1 MKKNMA
7 AKGVSSPALPDKPK
21 LKRTVKP
28 PQRVIP
34 MNHRSKQNSEL
45 DSNRQTETMTS
56 NTENEEEIQARRQA
70 EEEEKEKQR
79 KIEEARKLREQ
90 REAER
95 QSRLRLSKNL
105 EAVRPTASVS
115 GKQDAAENTPVIFDY
130 DASYEPAPQTLPGIL
145 AADLECLLLTIH
157 LSSNG
162 EIILHR
168 GKTNKS
174 VDTGVGLSASYTV
187 LLTWLLSLVPE
198 NFNFL
203 HGRTLDQEDRSSM
216 FVPPFYVLGLQQ
228 IWLDEHLCLVVAVT
242 PVEQFDARYVPVK
255 SKKTKVKDEIKDS
268 SPFQQHV
275 SKYLS
280 VNTLHTVCPWLQD
293 MVSVEVTCP
302 KKDKSIPQSYIYR
315 PPLPNITTKP
325 LSTFVQVNHDPQAAR
340 KVFNSSVG
348 FFFQTVDSDETFC
361 DQIYNESS
369 VKYDTQNTMSLIY
382 KKIFCEPRSM
392 MAIFNRILQEGLDL
406 SGIRLLYPTQ
416 QLLSLASGQTFPA
429 SAQGDVNV
437 LNNIGPVLAIAL
449 RGTFART
456 IWLDA
461 VGPSDPALARRT
473 DPNSLCALFG
483 GLSRDECLLF
493 CPRNITRV
501 HTELTRW
508 FGGRVPPG
516 GVIDVGTPYT
526 RKDHLRSGSPKRGK
540 GKRGH
545 ESRDEKTVVPP
556 HRPPAALTATTK
568 NDIFLII
575 SPLVPLRAM
584 GIILSTCQRRG
595 YQIRGVR
602 RSRLTT
608 RKCNYLGIDSSV
620 IGVFCPGSSGFDIE
634 SATFSETTDHQAIAP
649 STFLQIQKE
658 NATHS
663 AASLIEAFMIQLT
676 MQGIMNSIQ
685 GNTEVD
691 LSSKHLFHA
700 ARFSDSLLATL
711 GGDFSK
717 CIDYDIEVNPSSY
730 IVPKLYTNPE
740 VEEIVVLLL
749 LGHEVLK
756 SCGLFVGKLLNLV
769 PYSKSPVISTVKD
782 GFELLGIKW
791 LPSLSMSQ
799 AKEVTPFEVGDR
811 SWKENIHT
819 LTSEPAL
826 VLVLRSVGAFKK
838 LESAIP
844 KPDKKSNH
852 MDFLMSKT
860 AEEAYSFARSFFMD
874 RELFCDPQSRPLL
887 PYLPQ
892 SRYLTGTPSNL
903 SMSVMK
909 PELLKESIFEI
920 MQSGP
925 RPLTTVLLIKPR
937 AVKRHLPKILKKV
950 VQESFHIIGLRLELL
965 DKEATISLFDED
977 DMDETQ
983 LQRHIDHMTSG
994 PCVLLSLQRENA
1006 VKKLLDLVGPKDP
1019 VAARRQ
1025 SQFLWRGVFGADSVL
1040 NAFHVSSNYV
1050 CGILELN
1057 KFFPDGLCC
1066 EITEDLKTENI
1077 TCPAVD
1083 NIIDIK
1089 YQDHRSLVI
1098 EDQTDSID
1106 SSSPRQLLLQTTCV
1120 VLNPLLSKCLIRS
1133 HLPSIDIIE
1142 GLINNGFELVGSR
1155 MIWFNKEQ
1163 AEHFLHLIDA
1173 GSFAQVPTLLSGPS
1187 IVLALQRDNAV
1198 ISFDSYLGSNYGSE
1212 SLIGK
1217 YGKNIIRPADLK
1229 QVMS

>member
-1 MKKNMA
+1 M
-7 AKGVSSPALPDKPK
+7 
-21 LKRTVKP
+21 
-28 PQRVIP
+28 
-34 MNHRSKQNSEL
+34 
-45 DSNRQTETMTS
+45 
-56 NTENEEEIQARRQA
+56 
-70 EEEEKEKQR
+70 
-79 KIEEARKLREQ
+79 
-90 REAER
+90 
-95 QSRLRLSKNL
+95 
-105 EAVRPTASVS
+105 
-115 GKQDAAENTPVIFDY
+115 
-130 DASYEPAPQTLPGIL
+130 
-145 AADLECLLLTIH
+145 
-157 LSSNG
+157 
-162 EIILHR
+162 
-168 GKTNKS
+168 
-174 VDTGVGLSASYTV
+174 
-187 LLTWLLSLVPE
+187 
-198 NFNFL
+198 
-203 HGRTLDQEDRSSM
+203 
-216 FVPPFYVLGLQQ
+216 
-228 IWLDEHLCLVVAVT
+228 
-242 PVEQFDARYVPVK
+242 
-255 SKKTKVKDEIKDS
+255 
-268 SPFQQHV
+268 
-275 SKYLS
+275 
-280 VNTLHTVCPWLQD
+280 
-293 MVSVEVTCP
+293 
-302 KKDKSIPQSYIYR
+302 
-315 PPLPNITTKP
+315 
-325 LSTFVQVNHDPQAAR
+325 
-340 KVFNSSVG
+340 
-348 FFFQTVDSDETFC
+348 
-361 DQIYNESS
+361 
-369 VKYDTQNTMSLIY
+369 
-382 KKIFCEPRSM
+382 
-392 MAIFNRILQEGLDL
+392 
-406 SGIRLLYPTQ
+406 
-416 QLLSLASGQTFPA
+416 
-429 SAQGDVNV
+429 
-437 LNNIGPVLAIAL
+437 
-449 RGTFART
+449 
-456 IWLDA
+456 
-461 VGPSDPALARRT
+461 
-473 DPNSLCALFG
+473 
-483 GLSRDECLLF
+483 
-493 CPRNITRV
+493 
-501 HTELTRW
+501 
-508 FGGRVPPG
+508 
-516 GVIDVGTPYT
+516 
-526 RKDHLRSGSPKRGK
+526 
-540 GKRGH
+540 
-545 ESRDEKTVVPP
+545 
-556 HRPPAALTATTK
+556 
-568 NDIFLII
+568 
-575 SPLVPLRAM
+575 
-584 GIILSTCQRRG
+584 
-595 YQIRGVR
+595 
-602 RSRLTT
+602 
-608 RKCNYLGIDSSV
+608 
-620 IGVFCPGSSGFDIE
+620 
-634 SATFSETTDHQAIAP
+634 
-649 STFLQIQKE
+649 
-658 NATHS
+658 
-663 AASLIEAFMIQLT
+663 
-676 MQGIMNSIQ
+676 
-685 GNTEVD
+685 
-691 LSSKHLFHA
+691 
-700 ARFSDSLLATL
+700 
-711 GGDFSK
+711 
-717 CIDYDIEVNPSSY
+717 
-730 IVPKLYTNPE
+730 YTNPE

-909 PELLKESIFEI
+909 PELLKQSIFEI

-965 DKEATISLFDED
+965 DKEAAISLFDED

-994 PCVLLSLQRENA
+994 PCALLSLQRENA

-1050 CGILELN
+1050 CGIVEQN

-1066 EITEDLKTENI
+1066 EITEDLKSENI
-1077 TCPAVD
+1077 ICPAVD
-1083 NIIDIK
+1083 NIIDVK

-1142 GLINNGFELVGSR
+1142 SLINNGFELVGSR

-1229 QVMS
+1229 QAQKMLLFFFDELMPGSQARIVKKTM